1 MKTWKAVEKEVA
13 RRKKGRTRA
22 GSGNQPAYKG
32 DVITEDALIEVKH
45 REFRYS
51 VTLAE
56 LHKIER
62 ESILDSG
69 RKAAFVIHLGKKASK
84 QSYFELELR
93 NDPALDM
100 IDLDLFL
107 RANVGLISM
116 EQGPR
121 FVEGLRQTE
130 KDKALKTEQ
139 VAQARRQIPA
149 VKGFPYVLSVVGE
162 DPAVQIFRRE
172 DAALI
177 DFTVEAVPSP
187 RRSIPSLLQ
196 YAEDKEFKVVPVGY
210 NFPVKAK
217 QIIVV
222 WPKGRKSWALDWGA
236 LESLYTCESLYFYIP
251 AWGKEGR
258 YNLWEFKKLE
268 NKIGNARP
276 KQRLTISSY

>member
-32 DVITEDALIEVKH
+32 DVITEDELIEVKH

-69 RKAAFVIHLGKKASK
+69 RRASFVIHLGAKASK
-84 QSYFELELR
+84 QSYFELELQ
-93 NDPALDM
+93 DPGL
-100 IDLDLFL
+100 IDNLFL
-107 RANVGLISM
+107 
-116 EQGPR
+116 
-121 FVEGLRQTE
+121 TE
-130 KDKALKTEQ
+130 K
-139 VAQARRQIPA
+139 I
-149 VKGFPYVLSVVGE
+149 
-162 DPAVQIFRRE
+162 
-172 DAALI
+172 
-177 DFTVEAVPSP
+177 
-187 RRSIPSLLQ
+187 
-196 YAEDKEFKVVPVGY
+196 KVVP
-210 NFPVKAK
+210 
-217 QIIVV
+217 
-222 WPKGRKSWALDWGA
+222 WPEGRKSWPLDWGL
-236 LESLYTCESLYFYIP
+236 LESLYTFDVVYFYIP

-276 KQRLTISSY
+276 KQRLTISSC